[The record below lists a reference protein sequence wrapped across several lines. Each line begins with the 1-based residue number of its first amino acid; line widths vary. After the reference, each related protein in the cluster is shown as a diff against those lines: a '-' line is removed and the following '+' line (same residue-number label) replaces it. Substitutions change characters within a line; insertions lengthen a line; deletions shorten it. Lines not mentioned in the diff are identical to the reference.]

1 MQRGDLRRD
10 DLRGSD
16 LRGGDLRGGDLRGGD
31 LRGGDLWVF
40 GYGSLM
46 WMPGFDYLERRLA
59 RLDNFKRCFSLAS
72 WHYRGTRERPG
83 LVLGLDWAP
92 GAACIGVAL
101 RVCPSQDRHVRD
113 YLAKR
118 ELVSYAYFETLYP
131 VTLLRHG
138 PDQGQHQGEAPEALC
153 YVVDRT
159 HEQYA
164 GGLTLEAQAER
175 ILAAAGT
182 SGPNAE
188 YLMKTLDKL
197 DELGIPD
204 PELARLGELVRA
216 RQAT

>member
-1 MQRGDLRRD
+1 MQRGDP
-10 DLRGSD
+10 GSCD
-16 LRGGDLRGGDLRGGD
+16 PGGGEP
-31 LRGGDLWVF
+31 GGDLWVF

-92 GAACIGVAL
+92 GEACIGVAL
-101 RVCPSQDRHVRD
+101 RVCPSKDRHVRD
-113 YLAKR
+113 YLAQR

-131 VTLLRHG
+131 VTLL
-138 PDQGQHQGEAPEALC
+138 GEGTAGTAAEGERREALC

-175 ILAAAGT
+175 ILAAAGS

-188 YLMKTLDKL
+188 YLMKTLAKL

-216 RQAT
+216 REAA

>member
-1 MQRGDLRRD
+1 MQRGE
-10 DLRGSD
+10 
-16 LRGGDLRGGDLRGGD
+16 
-31 LRGGDLWVF
+31 LWVF

-59 RLDNFKRCFSLAS
+59 RLDGFRRSFCLAS

-92 GAACIGVAL
+92 GEACVGVAL

-113 YLAKR
+113 YLAQR

-131 VTLLRHG
+131 VMLLDDG
-138 PDQGQHQGEAPEALC
+138 PGREEQREALC
-153 YVVDRT
+153 YIVDRT

-164 GGLTLEAQAER
+164 GGLSLEAQAER
-175 ILAAAGT
+175 IIAAAGS

-188 YLMKTLDKL
+188 YLEKTLARL
-197 DELGIPD
+197 DEYGIPD
-204 PELARLGELVRA
+204 PELARLGALVRA
-216 RQAT
+216 RAAA

>member
-1 MQRGDLRRD
+1 MQR
-10 DLRGSD
+10 
-16 LRGGDLRGGDLRGGD
+16 
-31 LRGGDLWVF
+31 GDLWVF

-46 WMPGFDYLERRLA
+46 WEPGFDYLERRLA
-59 RLDNFKRCFSLAS
+59 RLDGYKRCFSLAS

-92 GAACIGVAL
+92 GASCLGVAL
-101 RVCPSQDRHVRD
+101 RVCPSNDRHVRD
-113 YLAKR
+113 YLAER

-131 VTLLRHG
+131 VTLLGAG
-138 PDQGQHQGEAPEALC
+138 PRDCAESAPPGEAREALC

-164 GGLTLEAQAER
+164 GGLTLAAQAER
-175 ILAAAGT
+175 ILAAAGS

-188 YLMKTLDKL
+188 YLIKTLAKL

-204 PELARLGELVRA
+204 PELARLGELVRTRLA
-216 RQAT
+216 A

>member
-1 MQRGDLRRD
+1 MQRGDF
-10 DLRGSD
+10 GA
-16 LRGGDLRGGDLRGGD
+16 GDLGSGRFGGS
-31 LRGGDLWVF
+31 DLWVF

-92 GAACIGVAL
+92 GEACVGVAL

-113 YLAKR
+113 YLATR

-131 VTLLRHG
+131 VTLLCEGRG
-138 PDQGQHQGEAPEALC
+138 RGEGREALC

-175 ILAAAGT
+175 ILAAAGS
-182 SGPNAE
+182 SGSNAE
-188 YLMKTLDKL
+188 YLMKTLAKL

-204 PELARLGELVRA
+204 PELARLGQLVRA
-216 RQAT
+216 RQAA

>member
-1 MQRGDLRRD
+1 MQRGD
-10 DLRGSD
+10 G
-16 LRGGDLRGGDLRGGD
+16 GGDPGSGDPGTGNT
-31 LRGGDLWVF
+31 GEAVSGAGDLWVF

-59 RLDNFKRCFSLAS
+59 GLDNFKRCFSLAS
-72 WHYRGTRERPG
+72 WHYRGTPERPG

-92 GAACIGVAL
+92 GERCIGVAL

-113 YLAKR
+113 YLARR

-131 VTLLRHG
+131 VTLLCDG
-138 PDQGQHQGEAPEALC
+138 PGKGETREALC

-164 GGLTLEAQAER
+164 GGLTIEAQAER
-175 ILAAAGT
+175 ILAAAGS

-188 YLMKTLDKL
+188 YLMKTLAKL
-197 DELGIPD
+197 DELGIGD

-216 RQAT
+216 RQAA

>member
-1 MQRGDLRRD
+1 MQRIELGDGD
-10 DLRGSD
+10 PGRGD
-16 LRGGDLRGGDLRGGD
+16 PG
-31 LRGGDLWVF
+31 GGDLWVF

-92 GAACIGVAL
+92 GNSCTGVAL
-101 RVCPSQDRHVRD
+101 RICPSQDRHVRD
-113 YLAKR
+113 YLAAR

-131 VTLLRHG
+131 VTLLCEGAGSTVPR
-138 PDQGQHQGEAPEALC
+138 GETREALC

-164 GGLTLEAQAER
+164 GGLTLEQQAER
-175 ILAAAGT
+175 ILLAAGS

-188 YLMKTLDKL
+188 YLLKTLAKL
-197 DELGIPD
+197 DELGIKD
-204 PELARLGELVRA
+204 PELVRLGELVRA
-216 RQAT
+216 RQAA

>member
-1 MQRGDLRRD
+1 MQRSGLGGGE
-10 DLRGSD
+10 LG
-16 LRGGDLRGGDLRGGD
+16 GGDLG
-31 LRGGDLWVF
+31 GGDLWVF

-59 RLDNFKRCFSLAS
+59 RLENFKRCFSLAS

-92 GAACIGVAL
+92 GEACVGVAL
-101 RVCPSQDRHVRD
+101 RVCPTQDRHVRE
-113 YLAKR
+113 YLAAR

-131 VTLLRHG
+131 VTLLCEG
-138 PDQGQHQGEAPEALC
+138 PGQGEAREALC
-153 YVVDRT
+153 YIVDRT

-175 ILAAAGT
+175 ILAAAGS

-188 YLMKTLDKL
+188 YLMKTLAKL

-204 PELARLGELVRA
+204 PELQRLGELVRA